1 MTNPAK
7 PAGMGP
13 KIDRREF
20 LQRTAGGLLLS
31 VLATR
36 TAEGAATEEVT
47 FTSDGFSLAMQVA
60 HGGAAQLRSLRN
72 PKTNFEWVRSGTP
85 IDPVLIAGGQSF
97 RAWKSGKGTRKRAA
111 AGDRIEFVSR
121 SKTADVIA
129 TTILQA
135 FSDVPILE
143 FQTEFQNLAKTS
155 LHQVTAFG
163 PFRFALRDDL
173 GEFRVHAIRRNE
185 YGLETIPVSGQ
196 VSLSGG
202 RWNAPEY
209 GGLLLLEAV
218 GKGEFLLVGIEW
230 ERGWRYRIEKNLD
243 GNWLSVD
250 LADLTHDMSAHE
262 KLLTPRVF
270 LGVAQGDREQA
281 FLTARHYMQRHIF
294 PTSLKNWPWV
304 VYDFWATEGEGVQEA
319 LLNEVEFSAKLGVDI
334 FVHDASWYL
343 GSSKKGTGDWGCG
356 LGNYSDDRQKFP
368 MGLAAISRRVHQTGM
383 KFGLW
388 VGPNVV
394 DSRLVGATIP
404 KQWIA
409 QLQGKDL
416 TLHPDGWES
425 SVHQACLGCREYI
438 DFLKK
443 ELTRIVREFDL
454 DWLKWDN
461 SGIPGSPAGCD
472 RTDHGHQ
479 SGDGSYAALVGQ
491 YEIFDHLHA
500 TFPDLVLEQCGY
512 GSRLDY
518 GLARTIRSNWL
529 SDASYPSDHVRHN
542 AMLASYLYPSADNGA
557 WIVVEDKAFLES
569 ANDPAALDTIY
580 RSRMMS
586 LFGFGTILGQ
596 LKERISLL
604 PEPLLTAARRNLAVY
619 KRYRHLLQNDCYH
632 LLPSGG
638 AEAQFQAVQ
647 FVASFGE
654 EAVVLVFQTATSQGP
669 VQLPLH
675 GLQSDSSYDVT
686 FANGGPVLQMTG
698 DTLVSKGLVVSL
710 AQAVTSE
717 VALLHKRGT

>member
-47 FTSDGFSLAMQVA
+47 FTSDGFSLTMQVA
-60 HGGAAQLRSLRN
+60 HGGAAQFRSLRN

-173 GEFRVHAIRRNE
+173 GELRVHGIRRNE

-319 LLNEVEFSAKLGVDI
+319 LLNEVEFSAKIGVDI

-438 DFLKK
+438 DFLK
-443 ELTRIVREFDL
+443 R
-454 DWLKWDN
+454 
-461 SGIPGSPAGCD
+461 CD
-472 RTDHGHQ
+472 R
-479 SGDGSYAALVGQ
+479 
-491 YEIFDHLHA
+491 
-500 TFPDLVLEQCGY
+500 
-512 GSRLDY
+512 R
-518 GLARTIRSNWL
+518 
-529 SDASYPSDHVRHN
+529 
-542 AMLASYLYPSADNGA
+542 
-557 WIVVEDKAFLES
+557 ES
-569 ANDPAALDTIY
+569 T
-580 RSRMMS
+580 
-586 LFGFGTILGQ
+586 GTA
-596 LKERISLL
+596 
-604 PEPLLTAARRNLAVY
+604 PW
-619 KRYRHLLQNDCYH
+619 
-632 LLPSGG
+632 
-638 AEAQFQAVQ
+638 
-647 FVASFGE
+647 
-654 EAVVLVFQTATSQGP
+654 
-669 VQLPLH
+669 
-675 GLQSDSSYDVT
+675 
-686 FANGGPVLQMTG
+686 
-698 DTLVSKGLVVSL
+698 
-710 AQAVTSE
+710 
-717 VALLHKRGT
+717 